1 MDRIRSFILKA
12 GRFLKGRNGMDTLAK
27 DLYLCSV
34 ILLLLSSLFHS
45 GFLRLI
51 SSICLGYSLFRC
63 FSRSINVRQIENR
76 KYIVLRNKMIN
87 RFRYLKRKWEDRK
100 MYRYYTCKNCGQKVR
115 VPSGKGAIEITCPKC
130 GNRFDK
136 RT

>member
-76 KYIVLRNKMIN
+76 K
-87 RFRYLKRKWEDRK
+87 

-115 VPSGKGAIEITCPKC
+115 VPSGKGTIEITCPKC